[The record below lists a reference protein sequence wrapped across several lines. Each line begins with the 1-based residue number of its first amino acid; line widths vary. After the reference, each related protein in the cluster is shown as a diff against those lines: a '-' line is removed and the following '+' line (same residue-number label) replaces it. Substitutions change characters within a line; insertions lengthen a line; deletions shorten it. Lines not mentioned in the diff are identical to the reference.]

1 MFTVQFPV
9 RSQQRLAITKAAA
22 FPAEL
27 GPQQRQPRG
36 DAWPRLLHALLQ
48 VIA

>member
-9 RSQQRLAITKAAA
+9 RSQRLAITKAAA

-27 GPQQRQPRG
+27 GPQQRQPWG
-36 DAWPRLLHALLQ
+36 DAQPRLLHALLQ